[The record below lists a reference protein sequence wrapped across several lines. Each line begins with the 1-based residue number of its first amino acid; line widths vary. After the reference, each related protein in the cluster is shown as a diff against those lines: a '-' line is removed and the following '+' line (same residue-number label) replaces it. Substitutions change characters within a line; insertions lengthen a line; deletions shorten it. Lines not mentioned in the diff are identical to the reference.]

1 MRSWRRAWNEE
12 GWKESLHAE
21 IRRSEFGNMWL
32 VKVQLDLD
40 PELGLQ
46 REMCMAM
53 KTKLEIQRTIK
64 RAKLTAFL
72 WFLKKMIIDPKIDD
86 GGCGIKI

>member
-1 MRSWRRAWNEE
+1 MLQRTVLFSVPRGTWEHVVGQGA
-12 GWKESLHAE
+12 
-21 IRRSEFGNMWL
+21 
-32 VKVQLDLD
+32 VLDLD

-53 KTKLEIQRTIK
+53 ETKLEIQRTIK

-86 GGCGIKI
+86 ADVESRFEKRCIL